1 MKDKNAI
8 LENKSFRYL
17 IVFLGFLFALLLA
30 AINKHISREPALII
44 FYIIPVSLVVWFSGP
59 KAGMFMVLCS
69 TAFWFYDSKPIDQSL
84 YVHPIFFYMDLIAKS
99 CFLFVVVYVLQ
110 RLKTAIAHEKE
121 ANDRKS
127 AFIAN
132 VSHELGSP
140 LTVMREA
147 ISLISDE
154 VAGKINKEQKEII
167 ETAKDSAERMIRLTS
182 NLLDISKIEA
192 GVIEL
197 KHEKLEISSLVEV
210 IIASYK
216 IAISKKQLTLK
227 TDIPANIGFIWADK
241 DKVTEII
248 VNLLSNAV
256 KYTSLGG
263 NIVISLSGTD
273 KDIRFEIF
281 NTDKGIAKEDIARLF
296 NKFERISV
304 EKEKGTGLGL
314 SIVKDIVAL
323 HKGKIWVESELGKGN
338 KFIFI
343 LPRDSRK

>member
-8 LENKSFRYL
+8 LQNKAFRYL

-30 AINKHISREPALII
+30 AINKHISFEPSLII

-59 KAGMFMVLCS
+59 KAGIFMVLCS

-84 YVHPIFFYMDLIAKS
+84 YVRPIFFYMDLMAKS
-99 CFLFVVVYVLQ
+99 CFLFVVVYILQ
-110 RLKTAIAHEKE
+110 RLKTAIVHEKE
-121 ANDRKS
+121 ANDRKT

-132 VSHELGSP
+132 VSHELGNP
-140 LTVMREA
+140 LTIIRESL
-147 ISLISDE
+147 SLITDE
-154 VAGKINKEQKEII
+154 VVGKINEKQREMI
-167 ETAKDSAERMIRLTS
+167 ETAKDSTERMIRLTN
-182 NLLDISKIEA
+182 NLLDISKIES
-192 GVIEL
+192 GVMEL
-197 KHEKLEISSLVEV
+197 KHEKIAIGLIAEET
-210 IIASYK
+210 IASYNLG
-216 IAISKKQLTLK
+216 ITKKQLIVK
-227 TDIPANIGFIWADK
+227 TDIPRDIGFLWADK
-241 DKVTEII
+241 DKVIEII
-248 VNLLSNAV
+248 MNLLSNAV
-256 KYTSLGG
+256 KYTPLGG
-263 NIVISLSGTD
+263 NINISLIGTD

-281 NTDKGIAKEDIARLF
+281 NTGKGIAKEDIARLF